1 MRHVRGLG
9 VLFALVVVCA
19 IAPASAVAGEAT
31 WQFAPAEA
39 PPAPSGTAQQPLPV
53 PLGKVGAI
61 SFWSPNRGLLIDEG
75 TAGCRTTSAT
85 DVPCGL
91 YAYNGRGWHL
101 LSSVCGAGEGRIAW
115 AGPDNFWTI
124 SDQRPGQLTRS
135 TANPRN
141 VSLCHFENGNVVA
154 SYATPFDLP
163 NSYRQM
169 DAAACVSETDCW
181 FGGLLGVPPSTGGFH
196 LHWDGHNLTALY
208 SPEDHAISS
217 MAVAG
222 QGALFESVEID
233 PTAIGDG
240 FGGESETHPFVLHQI
255 DSNGEFDG
263 ALMED
268 PSCAALSACPPLPN
282 YEGVAPASIAGFSL
296 SSDYTPAGP
305 NAEPQLWA
313 AAGLPSRLP
322 GAAAHSIV
330 LRYSQGSWAQVLD
343 VNHPGSYN
351 TEREQREAKADLE
364 AGLKEVAAEPGA
376 PAAWVTIGSGDGEAH
391 VDRLTVKSAGAAA
404 GDDTGTIEQKDVLG
418 EAQHV
423 GQLGSAGPIACPAQ
437 NDCWLATSEGWL
449 FHLTEVPAEA
459 NEAGR
464 AAGYPEDTDQN
475 FAGVI
480 TFRPPDEG
488 VPQLPPNEPPP
499 DTSLANQL
507 IAPPPTT
514 AVQATTTRTSKALVT
529 DMSSRVVHHY
539 DLELSFKLTVKARV
553 QLLAS
558 RRSRRVAQTA
568 SETLKAGKHTL
579 MLRLNPRKWPNKIN
593 LKATP
598 LEALPTVEAKGV
610 TGQTVAPPVGSN
622 NVST

>member
-1 MRHVRGLG
+1 MKHVWRLG
-9 VLFALVVVCA
+9 VLLALLAPCA
-19 IAPASAVAGEAT
+19 IAPASAAAGEAT

-39 PPAPSGTAQQPLPV
+39 PPAAPGTPQQPLPV

-85 DVPCGL
+85 GVPCGL
-91 YAYNGRGWHL
+91 YAYDGRGWHL
-101 LSSVCGAGEGRIAW
+101 LSSKCGAGEGRIAW

-135 TANPRN
+135 TANPRS
-141 VSLCHFENGNVVA
+141 VSLCHFENGGIVA

-169 DAAACVSETDCW
+169 DAAACLSETDCW
-181 FGGLLGVPPSTGGFH
+181 FGGLLGVPPNTGAFH
-196 LHWDGHNLTALY
+196 LHWDGHNLTAVY
-208 SPEDHAISS
+208 SPQDHAVSS
-217 MAVAG
+217 MALTG
-222 QGALFESVEID
+222 QGALVESIEIN
-233 PTAIGDG
+233 PTAIGDS
-240 FGGESETHPFVLHQI
+240 FAGESEAHPFVLHQI
-255 DSNGEFDG
+255 ESNGEFHG
-263 ALMED
+263 VLIED
-268 PSCAALSACPPLPN
+268 PSCAALNACPPLPN
-282 YEGVAPASIAGFSL
+282 YEGVTPASVAGFSI
-296 SSDYTPAGP
+296 SSDYTLAGL
-305 NAEPQLWA
+305 NSEPQLWA
-313 AAGLPSRLP
+313 AAGLPSRSQ
-322 GAAAHSIV
+322 GAAHSIV

-343 VNHPGSYN
+343 VNHPGTYAAES
-351 TEREQREAKADLE
+351 EQREARADLE
-364 AGLKEVAAEPGA
+364 AGLKEIAAEPGV
-376 PAAWVTIGSGDGEAH
+376 PAAWATVGSGDGEAH
-391 VDRLTVKSAGAAA
+391 VDRLVVKNTGAGQ
-404 GDDTGTIEQKDVLG
+404 GNDTGTIAQKDVLG

-423 GQLGSAGPIACPAQ
+423 GQLGSAGPIACPAA
-437 NDCWLATSEGWL
+437 NDCWLATSKGWL

-459 NEAGR
+459 NEPGR

-480 TFRPPDEG
+480 TFRPEDEG

-507 IAPPPTT
+507 PAPPPAT
-514 AVQATTTRTSKALVT
+514 AVQAPTTRTQKPLVT
-529 DMSSRVVHHY
+529 DVSSHIVHRY
-539 DLELSFKLTVKARV
+539 DLQLSFKLTVKARV

-558 RRSRRVAQTA
+558 RKSRRVAQTA
-568 SETLKAGKHTL
+568 SKTLKAGKHML
-579 MLRLNPRKWPNKIN
+579 MLRLNPRRWPNKIN

-622 NVST
+622 SVGT